1 MLTIL
6 LSACAR
12 APEPQFGPSDLA
24 DDWVM
29 MSEGTEYPDGCES
42 DTTVRYFSDG
52 TFAFLDFSGTWQL
65 ENNVLTEIEGDPDIK
80 TGKPFRST
88 LRWNGLTGSG
98 SAMPTGRSRNS
109 GAVPNT
115 NEP

>member
-1 MLTIL
+1 LLTIL
-6 LSACAR
+6 LSACAQ

-65 ENNVLTEIEGDPDIK
+65 ENNVLTEIEGDTDIK

-88 LRWNGLTGSG
+88 LRWNGRDRFWKRYADGSIEEFRRC
-98 SAMPTGRSRNS
+98 P
-109 GAVPNT
+109 
-115 NEP
+115 